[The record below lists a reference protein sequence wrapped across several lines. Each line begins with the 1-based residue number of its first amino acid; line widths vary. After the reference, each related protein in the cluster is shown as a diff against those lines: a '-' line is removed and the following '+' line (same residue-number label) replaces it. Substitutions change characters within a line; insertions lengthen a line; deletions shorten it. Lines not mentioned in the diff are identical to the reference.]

1 LSVPFPLSIEICNFA
16 ALHSI
21 LSLKIDRAVVNL
33 KKFLKTDGERIAWL
47 GTGGG
52 G

>member
-1 LSVPFPLSIEICNFA
+1 LSVPSPLSIEICNFA

-21 LSLKIDRAVVNL
+21 LRVKIDCAVINV

-47 GTGGG
+47 GTGCGG
-52 G
+52 